1 MKMLLLLVGAA
12 LLTTACQIEK
22 NAKVTKEA
30 YSYEFDE
37 NGCKTH
43 KQSSNSVEGICRKLE
58 DHALNNY
65 CAYGM
70 RSAEYN
76 RYNCFALLGNRPS
89 AY

>member
-1 MKMLLLLVGAA
+1 MKLRMLLIGLSLFVA
-12 LLTTACQIEK
+12 ACQVEHGT
-22 NAKVTKEA
+22 KVSKEA

-37 NGCKTH
+37 NGCKTQ
-43 KQSSNSVEGICRKLE
+43 KQSSNSVQGICRKLE

-70 RSAEYN
+70 RSAEFN
-76 RYNCFALLGNRPS
+76 RYNCFALLENRPS